1 MQLLSDFFQTLPH
14 FCLFTT
20 LHPLIVHLPVTL
32 IPFSL
37 FLFIFSVILEK
48 YDFKIVT
55 NITLVIGLFG
65 AILATFLVHP
75 HDLVLSYKTEEILNM
90 HEAYIAEFKGGFS
103 QALSNDRLYHRP
115 CGFVLLTIA
124 CTSVALQQATEVRTI
139 VNKTKLGMS
148 VEQTMLACVVF
159 FGKPLVL
166 EIIGTNLY

>member
-55 NITLVIGLFG
+55 NITLVLGLFG

-75 HDLVLSYKTEEILNM
+75 HDLVLSDKTEEILNM
-90 HEAYIAEFKGGFS
+90 HDYFAYLTLIFTILGCISLIIHFKLIKFLKIRVKFFIPLILIT
-103 QALSNDRLYHRP
+103 LSTL
-115 CGFVLLTIA
+115 
-124 CTSVALQQATEVRTI
+124 SVGITGHYGASLSHVYDIKYE
-139 VNKTKLGMS
+139 KTDH
-148 VEQTMLACVVF
+148 C
-159 FGKPLVL
+159 
-166 EIIGTNLY
+166 

>member
-55 NITLVIGLFG
+55 NITLVLGLFG
-65 AILATFLVHP
+65 AILATSV
-75 HDLVLSYKTEEILNM
+75 SYT
-90 HEAYIAEFKGGFS
+90 H
-103 QALSNDRLYHRP
+103 
-115 CGFVLLTIA
+115 LTLP
-124 CTSVALQQATEVRTI
+124 TKRI
-139 VNKTKLGMS
+139 V
-148 VEQTMLACVVF
+148 
-159 FGKPLVL
+159 
-166 EIIGTNLY
+166 

>member
-55 NITLVIGLFG
+55 NITLVLGLFG

-90 HEAYIAEFKGGFS
+90 HDYFAYLTLIFAILSCISLIIHFKFIKFLKIRVKFYIPLILIT
-103 QALSNDRLYHRP
+103 LSTLSV
-115 CGFVLLTIA
+115 GI
-124 CTSVALQQATEVRTI
+124 TSHYGASLSHI
-139 VNKTKLGMS
+139 YDIKYKKIDH
-148 VEQTMLACVVF
+148 C
-159 FGKPLVL
+159 
-166 EIIGTNLY
+166 

>member
-55 NITLVIGLFG
+55 NITLAVSYTHLT
-65 AILATFLVHP
+65 LPTS
-75 HDLVLSYKTEEILNM
+75 DLV
-90 HEAYIAEFKGGFS
+90 
-103 QALSNDRLYHRP
+103 
-115 CGFVLLTIA
+115 
-124 CTSVALQQATEVRTI
+124 
-139 VNKTKLGMS
+139 
-148 VEQTMLACVVF
+148 
-159 FGKPLVL
+159 
-166 EIIGTNLY
+166 

>member
-55 NITLVIGLFG
+55 NITLVLGLFG

-75 HDLVLSYKTEEILNM
+75 HDLVLSDKTEEILNM
-90 HEAYIAEFKGGFS
+90 HDYFAYLTLIFTILSCISLIIHFKFIKFLKIRMKFYIPLILIT
-103 QALSNDRLYHRP
+103 LSTLSV
-115 CGFVLLTIA
+115 GI
-124 CTSVALQQATEVRTI
+124 TSHYGASLSHIYDIKYEKI
-139 VNKTKLGMS
+139 DH
-148 VEQTMLACVVF
+148 C
-159 FGKPLVL
+159 
-166 EIIGTNLY
+166 

>member
-55 NITLVIGLFG
+55 NITLVLGLFG

-75 HDLVLSYKTEEILNM
+75 HDLVLSDKTEEILNM
-90 HEAYIAEFKGGFS
+90 HDYFAYLTLIFTILSSISLIIHFKFIKFIRIRVKFYIPLILIT
-103 QALSNDRLYHRP
+103 LSRLSVGITGHYGASLSHVYDIKYEEKYH
-115 CGFVLLTIA
+115 C
-124 CTSVALQQATEVRTI
+124 
-139 VNKTKLGMS
+139 
-148 VEQTMLACVVF
+148 
-159 FGKPLVL
+159 
-166 EIIGTNLY
+166 

>member
-37 FLFIFSVILEK
+37 LLFIFSVILEK

-55 NITLVIGLFG
+55 NITLVLGLFG

-75 HDLVLSYKTEEILNM
+75 HDLVLSDKTEEILNM
-90 HEAYIAEFKGGFS
+90 HDYFVYLTLIFTILSCISLIIHFKFIKM
-103 QALSNDRLYHRP
+103 AR
-115 CGFVLLTIA
+115 
-124 CTSVALQQATEVRTI
+124 
-139 VNKTKLGMS
+139 
-148 VEQTMLACVVF
+148 F
-159 FGKPLVL
+159 FK
-166 EIIGTNLY
+166 

>member
-37 FLFIFSVILEK
+37 FLFIFSVILAK

-55 NITLVIGLFG
+55 NITLVLGLFG

-75 HDLVLSYKTEEILNM
+75 HDLVLSDKTEEILNM
-90 HEAYIAEFKGGFS
+90 HDYFAYLTLIFTILSCISLIIHFKFIKFLKIRVKFYIPLILIT
-103 QALSNDRLYHRP
+103 LSTL
-115 CGFVLLTIA
+115 
-124 CTSVALQQATEVRTI
+124 SVSITGHYGASLSHVYDIKYE
-139 VNKTKLGMS
+139 KTDH
-148 VEQTMLACVVF
+148 C
-159 FGKPLVL
+159 
-166 EIIGTNLY
+166 

>member
-55 NITLVIGLFG
+55 NITLVLGLFG

-75 HDLVLSYKTEEILNM
+75 HDLVLSDKTEEILNM
-90 HEAYIAEFKGGFS
+90 HDYFAYLTLIFTILSCISLIIHFKFIKFLKIRVKFYIPLILIT
-103 QALSNDRLYHRP
+103 LS
-115 CGFVLLTIA
+115 T
-124 CTSVALQQATEVRTI
+124 
-139 VNKTKLGMS
+139 
-148 VEQTMLACVVF
+148 
-159 FGKPLVL
+159 
-166 EIIGTNLY
+166 

>member
-1 MQLLSDFFQTLPH
+1 MQLLADFFQTLPH

-55 NITLVIGLFG
+55 NITLVLGLFG

-75 HDLVLSYKTEEILNM
+75 HDLVLSDKTEEILNM
-90 HEAYIAEFKGGFS
+90 HDYFAYLTLIFAILSCISLIIHFKFIKFLKIRMKFYIPLILIT
-103 QALSNDRLYHRP
+103 LSTLSV
-115 CGFVLLTIA
+115 GI
-124 CTSVALQQATEVRTI
+124 TSHYGASLSHIYDIKYEKI
-139 VNKTKLGMS
+139 DH
-148 VEQTMLACVVF
+148 C
-159 FGKPLVL
+159 
-166 EIIGTNLY
+166 

>member
-55 NITLVIGLFG
+55 NITLVLGLFG

-90 HEAYIAEFKGGFS
+90 HDYFAYLTLIFTILSCISLIIHFKFIKFLKIRVKFYIPLILIT
-103 QALSNDRLYHRP
+103 LSTL
-115 CGFVLLTIA
+115 
-124 CTSVALQQATEVRTI
+124 SVGITGHYGASLSHVYDIKYEE
-139 VNKTKLGMS
+139 KDH
-148 VEQTMLACVVF
+148 C
-159 FGKPLVL
+159 
-166 EIIGTNLY
+166 

>member
-1 MQLLSDFFQTLPH
+1 MQLLADFFQTLPH

-55 NITLVIGLFG
+55 NITLVLGLFG

-75 HDLVLSYKTEEILNM
+75 HDLVLSDKTEEILNM
-90 HEAYIAEFKGGFS
+90 HDYFAYLTLIFAILSCISLIIHFKFIKFIKIRMKFYIPLILIT
-103 QALSNDRLYHRP
+103 LSTLSV
-115 CGFVLLTIA
+115 GI
-124 CTSVALQQATEVRTI
+124 TSHYGASLSHIYDIKYEKI
-139 VNKTKLGMS
+139 DH
-148 VEQTMLACVVF
+148 C
-159 FGKPLVL
+159 
-166 EIIGTNLY
+166 

>member
-55 NITLVIGLFG
+55 NITLVLGLFG

-75 HDLVLSYKTEEILNM
+75 HDLVLSDKTEEILNM
-90 HEAYIAEFKGGFS
+90 HDYFAYLTLIFAILSCISLIIYFKFIKFLKIRMKFYIPLILIT
-103 QALSNDRLYHRP
+103 LSTLSV
-115 CGFVLLTIA
+115 GI
-124 CTSVALQQATEVRTI
+124 TSHYGASLSHIYDIKYEKI
-139 VNKTKLGMS
+139 DH
-148 VEQTMLACVVF
+148 C
-159 FGKPLVL
+159 
-166 EIIGTNLY
+166 

>member
-55 NITLVIGLFG
+55 NITLVLGLFG
-65 AILATFLVHP
+65 AILAAFLIHP
-75 HDLVLSYKTEEILNM
+75 HDLVLSDKTEEILNICLL
-90 HEAYIAEFKGGFS
+90 YTS
-103 QALSNDRLYHRP
+103 PSPRDR
-115 CGFVLLTIA
+115 G
-124 CTSVALQQATEVRTI
+124 
-139 VNKTKLGMS
+139 
-148 VEQTMLACVVF
+148 
-159 FGKPLVL
+159 
-166 EIIGTNLY
+166 